1 MKRFIGLAA
10 VATAFVAL
18 PTLVS
23 HAGYPTDAPL
33 VATNKPTFQTGEGGN
48 ATASNYK
55 PGVAVSF
62 SMAGDFAGPPFQS
75 ARATVVS
82 SQTIGSAVANGSGIA
97 TISFTAPA
105 VTGAFTIT
113 ATQGA
118 LSATATISVAAAPT
132 TTTTA
137 PATTTTAP
145 ATTAPATTAAAT
157 TTAPTTTSPAT
168 TTSAAGVGATPPA
181 APSGGLP
188 STGTNSMSWVRVAA
202 MATVLGVGLLLIA
215 TRRRRSRLASR

>member
-10 VATAFVAL
+10 VATAFIAL

-62 SMAGDFAGPPFQS
+62 SMAGDFAGAPFQS

-82 SQTIGSAVANGSGIA
+82 SQAIGSAVANASGIA

-118 LSATATISVAAAPT
+118 LTATATISVSYTHLTLPT
-132 TTTTA
+132 I
-137 PATTTTAP
+137 
-145 ATTAPATTAAAT
+145 
-157 TTAPTTTSPAT
+157 
-168 TTSAAGVGATPPA
+168 
-181 APSGGLP
+181 L
-188 STGTNSMSWVRVAA
+188 RV
-202 MATVLGVGLLLIA
+202 
-215 TRRRRSRLASR
+215 